1 MSKTIEQITT
11 LLISDRNQAAYENQR
26 FFVDGLD
33 APVGLKELLQEIIR
47 RLNLS
52 SSPDGSE
59 TKVNAG
65 SNVTVTG
72 SGTTADPYVIA
83 ATGGSAADGS
93 ETKVNAG
100 SNVTVTGSGTTADPY
115 VIAATG
121 GSAADGSETKVNAGA
136 NITVTGS
143 GTTADP
149 YVIGG
154 SAGGGGSFAR
164 DSLSSGTVTV
174 KSDRLGGSF
183 TVLSNPAPGEYELT
197 VQAGAHVANTTIF
210 GNNTTLNASQEM
222 IIRLD
227 NSANTEDRRF
237 LVQLYDANNGSLV
250 DQQVTGTVHTQA
262 VAGNVTTITIPGLNG
277 FGTTG
282 FYVELR

>member
-11 LLISDRNQAAYENQR
+11 LLISERNQAAYENQR

-52 SSPDGSE
+52 VSPDGSE
-59 TKVNAG
+59 TKVDAG

-83 ATGGSAADGS
+83 AT
-93 ETKVNAG
+93 
-100 SNVTVTGSGTTADPY
+100 
-115 VIAATG
+115 

-143 GTTADP
+143 GTVADP
-149 YVIGG
+149 YVIAG
-154 SAGGGGSFAR
+154 SAGGGSFSR
-164 DSLSSGTVTV
+164 DSLSEGTVTV
-174 KSDRLGGSF
+174 ESDRFGGNAS
-183 TVLSNPAPGEYELT
+183 VLSNPAPGEYTLT
-197 VQAGAHVANTTIF
+197 AQAGAHVANATVY

-227 NSANTEDRRF
+227 NSANSQDRRF
-237 LVQLYDANNGSLV
+237 LVQLYDANNGALV
-250 DQQVTGTVHTQA
+250 DQQVTATVHTQA

-277 FGTTG
+277 FGATG
-282 FYVELR
+282 FLVELR

>member
-52 SSPDGSE
+52 VSPDGSE
-59 TKVNAG
+59 TKVTAG

-72 SGTTADPYVIA
+72 SGTVA
-83 ATGGSAADGS
+83 S
-93 ETKVNAG
+93 
-100 SNVTVTGSGTTADPY
+100 PY

-143 GTTADP
+143 GTVADP
-149 YVIGG
+149 YVIAG
-154 SAGGGGSFAR
+154 SAGGGSFSR

-174 KSDRLGGSF
+174 ESDRFGGNAS
-183 TVLSNPAPGEYELT
+183 VLSNPAPGEYTLT
-197 VQAGAHVANTTIF
+197 AQAGAHVANATVF

-227 NSANTEDRRF
+227 NSANSQDRRF
-237 LVQLYDANNGSLV
+237 LVQLYDANNGALV
-250 DQQVTGTVHTQA
+250 DQQITATVHNQA

-277 FGTTG
+277 FGATG
-282 FYVELR
+282 FLVELR

>member
-52 SSPDGSE
+52 VSPDGSE

-72 SGTTADPYVIA
+72 TGTTADPYVIA
-83 ATGGSAADGS
+83 ATA
-93 ETKVNAG
+93 
-100 SNVTVTGSGTTADPY
+100 
-115 VIAATG
+115 

-143 GTTADP
+143 GTVADP
-149 YVIGG
+149 YVIAGQ
-154 SAGGGGSFAR
+154 AGGGGSFSR

-174 KSDRLGGSF
+174 ESDRFGGNAS
-183 TVLSNPAPGEYELT
+183 VLSNPAPGEYTLT
-197 VQAGAHVANTTIF
+197 AQAGAHVANATVY

-227 NSANTEDRRF
+227 NSANSEDRRF
-237 LVQLYDANNGSLV
+237 LVQLYDANNGALV
-250 DQQVTGTVHTQA
+250 DQQVTATVHTQA

-277 FGTTG
+277 FGASG
-282 FYVELR
+282 FFVELR